1 MKKQLVMT
9 TLVFIT
15 STALISISPAL
26 AITGRDSWK
35 VIRASHDVLI
45 EQPAFAG
52 VFGDQGL
59 FNACATEDE
68 FRSLVPVKT
77 CLSNGC
83 EKYEIRN
90 VTVNRVHTKNICVRF
105 APMNAYS
112 SGECVDY
119 KTVTAMYPTSFQL
132 PVIEGDAEQSGDY
145 IFSKN
150 YSVPACE

>member
-1 MKKQLVMT
+1 MKNKMVMT
-9 TLVFIT
+9 TLVFVI
-15 STALISISPAL
+15 SSAVVSISPAL
-26 AITGRDSWK
+26 AISGRDTWK
-35 VIRASHDVLI
+35 SIRASRDVLI

-59 FNACATEDE
+59 FNACVTEDE

-83 EKYEIRN
+83 QDYEIRN
-90 VTVNRVHTKNICVRF
+90 VTVNRVHTKNVCVRF

-119 KTVTAMYPTSFQL
+119 QVVTAVYPTSFKL
-132 PVIEGDAEQSGDY
+132 PVIEGNGEQSGDY